1 MWINLFTVALAIAL
15 GLGATALIMQND
27 LTAQPAAPKRRRR
40 VSRVRG

>member
-27 LTAQPAAPKRRRR
+27 LSTQHAAPRRRR
-40 VSRVRG
+40 RLTRARG